1 MAEAGFIAA
10 AAPRVAGA
18 SHAAIR
24 HAQAVAITG
33 LFVHTCS
40 DGELHATLGR
50 AGTTH
55 HDDIKSLRGARLHF
69 ALAVCKCNITM
80 TDPQAQEDIVCRAA
94 VSEKSATFHFVKF
107 VNPEAAK
114 LNHARP
120 YKKDQQLLTFERGV
134 SSRRPN
140 TIRTVWHSLRTM
152 DGKRPVG
159 GVRFVP
165 AKRA

>member
-1 MAEAGFIAA
+1 MRTTALVRSSVAFLALIGVSVAFAADNWNGYYTYQRTYNDAVGKPAGEIY
-10 AAPRVAGA
+10 
-18 SHAAIR
+18 
-24 HAQAVAITG
+24 
-33 LFVHTCS
+33 
-40 DGELHATLGR
+40 TL
-50 AGTTH
+50 
-55 HDDIKSLRGARLHF
+55 DYVRGKEGKGG
-69 ALAVCKCNITM
+69 KCNITM
-80 TDPQAQEDIVCRAA
+80 TGPQAHEDIVCRAA

-114 LNHARP
+114 LNRARP

-152 DGKRPVG
+152 DGKRPSG